1 MYMYV
6 LLKHAYGIEQGMRGE
21 KGDYGRPGVHVSFI
35 NVCVCVCVLKNHTVY
50 SILHI
55 NELETKQIQIN
66 ALIVRSRSSTKWWSS
81 S

>member
-35 NVCVCVCVLKNHTVY
+35 NVCVCVCVLKNPTVY

-66 ALIVRSRSSTKWWSS
+66 ALIVRSSIDFCI
-81 S
+81 